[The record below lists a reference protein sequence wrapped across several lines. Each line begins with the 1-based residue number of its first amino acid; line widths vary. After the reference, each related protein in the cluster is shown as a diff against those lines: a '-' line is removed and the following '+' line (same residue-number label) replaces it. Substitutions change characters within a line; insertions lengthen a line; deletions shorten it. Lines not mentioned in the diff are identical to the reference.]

1 MEKELE
7 QEATGDRNVKIIGGQ
22 QYWRSGKAAQYLGIS
37 KVALLNFAKQDKITK
52 LCLCGFILFKREW
65 LDEFINE
72 RTTIG
77 IANRKTG
84 VKK

>member
-37 KVALLNFAKQDKITK
+37 KVSITNFAKQNRITK
-52 LCLCGFILFKREW
+52 LCMGGYILFKKDW

-77 IANRKTG
+77 LANRKSR
-84 VKK
+84 